1 MRKIEQQLF
10 LAIRTGKNWKSGNTS
25 VAHESDGLFSVR
37 LHGNEIARGTPK
49 AVRLFDCG
57 WQTVT
62 TKSRMNAVLRAID
75 SPSRV
80 YQTRGDWF
88 LSTGDGERDFQ
99 EGICAYAS

>member
-1 MRKIEQQLF
+1 MRKIEQQMAE
-10 LAIRTGKNWKSGNTS
+10 AIRTGADWKSGNTS
-25 VAHESDGLFSVR
+25 VAHEAGGRFSVR

-62 TKSRMNAVLRAID
+62 TKSRLNAVLRAID

-80 YQTRGDWF
+80 YQTHGDWF
-88 LSTGDGERDFQ
+88 LSAVDGERDFQ
-99 EGICAYAS
+99 DGICAYAS